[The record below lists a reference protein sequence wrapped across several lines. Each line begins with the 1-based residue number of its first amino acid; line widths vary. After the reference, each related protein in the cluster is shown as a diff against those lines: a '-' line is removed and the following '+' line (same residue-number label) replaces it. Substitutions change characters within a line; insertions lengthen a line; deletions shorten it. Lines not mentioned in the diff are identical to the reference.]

1 MDADTLG
8 VRERQG
14 WAAPRGKVSR
24 DPPVTS
30 TKVQA
35 VALHRNGA
43 AAQEEQSKSGDNR
56 QGQP

>member
-24 DPPVTS
+24 DPPVTRRQA
-30 TKVQA
+30 QA